1 MKALLAISFCLLMTS
16 IAFAETTDTVYQCA
30 DKFYESAG
38 APTKRAALEQCEKRR
53 DTRFV
58 QCVVNSYNNLAFNHS
73 FDSAVA
79 NCEVQIPLL
88 TREMKECMTI
98 LKSAQ
103 FSAARAMQLCEWV
116 EPTRTLSIPK
126 CVLRNM
132 QKVDNRQSNEQL
144 ILSCYNQFERF
155 ELNKEGENVEEI
167 ERQKKAEKARL
178 AKEAELQAQRIQQA
192 QEAERK
198 AAEER
203 ARQQQ
208 QQPAPQPQVG
218 SSDEPTDQ
226 PPLPDQDPVPQGDG
240 PIVDLPNF

>member
-1 MKALLAISFCLLMTS
+1 MKRFILLSFGFLMTNV
-16 IAFAETTDTVYQCA
+16 ALAETTDTVHQCA
-30 DKFYESAG
+30 NKFYESAG
-38 APTKRAALEQCEKRR
+38 APTQRIAQEQCEKRQ
-53 DTRFV
+53 DARFV

-73 FDSAVA
+73 FESAVA
-79 NCEVQIPLL
+79 NCNVQIPLL
-88 TREMKECMTI
+88 SRETKECLGI

-103 FSAARAMQLCEWV
+103 FSSARALQLCEWV

-132 QKVDNRQSNEQL
+132 LKAGNRQSNEQL
-144 ILSCYNQFERF
+144 ILSCYDQFERF

-167 ERQKKAEKARL
+167 ERQKRAEKARL

-192 QEAERK
+192 QEAKRR
-198 AAEER
+198 AAEAQ
-203 ARQQQ
+203 ARQEQQ
-208 QQPAPQPQVG
+208 ASSQEQVG
-218 SSDEPTDQ
+218 SSEEPSDQ